1 MAALS
6 PYKADMMD
14 RNLEDNLVQKAQ
26 MLGLRRVQ
34 VAQSEIAENL
44 QVAVPDGALELD
56 MDGGVTL
63 RAPRTFARMMQNDRL
78 RFPQFLTGR
87 FIP

>member
-1 MAALS
+1 
-6 PYKADMMD
+6 MMD

-63 RAPRTFARMMQNDRL
+63 RAPRIFARMVQNDRL